1 MLNDFIYVVG
11 VVTIAA
17 AVSAIG
23 AFIIL
28 FLEKVIKDT
37 ICHHIYEPQAAMFS
51 SEKDYYK
58 FICSKCGKT
67 KVIEGDSK
75 SKFRFRLVEKE

>member
-1 MLNDFIYVVG
+1 MLDDFIYVVG
-11 VVTIAA
+11 IITIAA
-17 AVSAIG
+17 VISAIG
-23 AFIIL
+23 VFIIL
-28 FLEKVIKDT
+28 FLEKTIKDV
-37 ICHHIYEPQAAMFS
+37 ICHHTYEPQAAMFS

-67 KVIEGDSK
+67 KVVEGDSK